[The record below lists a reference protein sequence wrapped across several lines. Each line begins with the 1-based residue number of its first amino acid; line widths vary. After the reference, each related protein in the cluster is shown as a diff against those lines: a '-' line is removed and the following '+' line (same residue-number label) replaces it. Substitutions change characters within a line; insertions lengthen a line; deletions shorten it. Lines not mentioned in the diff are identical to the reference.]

1 MILVFDVTKRNTLEG
16 LRKWWQEFAARAP
29 VEEDYE
35 HEYPVIVV
43 ANKTDLTRAGP
54 GNPTPH
60 EAIPDEEIHKFLLE
74 LIPIPA
80 SGGASAVGVGEP
92 DETPEPGPLVV
103 DEPQPMLN
111 GTSDAN
117 AGNGHAFPTTE
128 GGGDPDAPRASYART
143 TSISIVSG
151 PNPRRNNSRTSQT
164 RHGGTMGTTRTIYHT
179 ASSSLL
185 DSDPPTPLRPT
196 VAGFNWSP
204 PASSS
209 LGIGHGAG
217 TPSSGRRRQTSTNTN
232 SSMTI
237 TPGMYRT
244 HSQHS
249 QGQSAAL
256 TPQTTNIGVESTSNP
271 SPAPKPRPDQGA
283 HLLYAS
289 AKTGEGLAE
298 IFEYTARRVVQKV
311 EWEEEEDQ
319 RAFGVVEPGQS
330 SRIMLNGYGTQDGGK
345 ARKWGRCCS

>member
-1 MILVFDVTKRNTLEG
+1 MEEG
-16 LRKWWQEFAARAP
+16 
-29 VEEDYE
+29 YE

-74 LIPIPA
+74 LIPVP
-80 SGGASAVGVGEP
+80 SSSGASAEGVGEP
-92 DETPEPGPLVV
+92 DDIPEPAPAPLVV
-103 DEPQPMLN
+103 DEPQPVLN
-111 GTSDAN
+111 LNSDAN
-117 AGNGHAFPTTE
+117 AGNGHAFPSTE
-128 GGGDPDAPRASYART
+128 GGGDPDTSRASYART
-143 TSISIVSG
+143 TSISIVARP
-151 PNPRRNNSRTSQT
+151 PNSRRSDSRTSQT

-204 PASSS
+204 PTSSS
-209 LGIGHGAG
+209 LGTGHGAG
-217 TPSSGRRRQTSTNTN
+217 TPSGSRRRQTSTHTT
-232 SSMTI
+232 STATI

-244 HSQHS
+244 HSQQSQS
-249 QGQSAAL
+249 QGAAL
-256 TPQTTNIGVESTSNP
+256 TPQTTNIGVESISNP
-271 SPAPKPRPDQGA
+271 NTAPKPRPDQGA

-319 RAFGVVEPGQS
+319 RAFGVVEPGQT